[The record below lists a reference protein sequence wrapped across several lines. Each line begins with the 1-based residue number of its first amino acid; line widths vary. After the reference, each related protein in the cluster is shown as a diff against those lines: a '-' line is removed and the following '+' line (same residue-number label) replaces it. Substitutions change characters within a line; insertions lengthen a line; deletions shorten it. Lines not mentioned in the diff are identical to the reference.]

1 MAPPFLSLRGIS
13 KSFSGVQALKNV
25 DFEIED
31 GEIHCLAGENGCGK
45 STLVKIFAGAYQP
58 DPGGSIAFSGASLRH
73 VSAIGAIHRGVGVI
87 YQDLSLFPTLTVAEN
102 IAMSQLIAQGKSL
115 VRKRLI
121 HDLATR
127 AVARIGIELPL
138 DEIVGNLSMAD
149 QQLVAICRAFTSE
162 VKLLIMDEPTTALT
176 RREVD
181 ALFRVILD
189 LQRRGTAT
197 LFISHKLD
205 EVFEIA
211 ERVSILRDGEKIGTW
226 RPAELDH
233 ARLSQLMT
241 GMSPVYQPVRPPD
254 PGGVPLLEVEGLS
267 RPDSFRDISL
277 RLLPGE
283 VLGITGLLGSGRTE
297 LALALFGLAP
307 ARTGRILRDGR
318 PVRIGS
324 VRDAMDQGIAYVPEN
339 RLLQG
344 LVLHQSVARNL
355 LLTVLRRLTTRL
367 GFTDPQRERE
377 QVRQWIEEFRIKA
390 PSPRARIETL
400 SGGNQQRVVLAK
412 WIALD
417 PKILILDNPTVGIDI
432 AAKSGIHTTIRNLAE
447 KGMGIIIISD
457 EVNELVHT
465 CNRVAVMAKGR
476 MGQVFCG
483 DGVSVQAIARAVAG
497 NHGELAV

>member
-1 MAPPFLSLRGIS
+1 MAMPFLSLRGIT

-25 DFEIED
+25 DFDIED

-45 STLVKIFAGAYQP
+45 STLVKIIAGAYQP
-58 DPGGSIAFSGASLRH
+58 DPGGSIAFSGTSLRH
-73 VSAIGAIHRGVGVI
+73 VSAIGAIHHGVGVI

-115 VRKRLI
+115 VRKRRI

-127 AVARIGIELPL
+127 AVERIGIKLPL
-138 DEIVGNLSMAD
+138 DELLGNLSMAD

-189 LQRRGTAT
+189 LKRRGTAT

-211 ERVSILRDGEKIGTW
+211 ERVTILRDGEKIGTYQ
-226 RPAELDH
+226 PAELDD
-233 ARLSQLMT
+233 ASLSQLMT
-241 GMSPVYQPVRPPD
+241 GMSPTYEAVEPPD
-254 PGGVPLLEVEGLS
+254 PAGVPLLEIEGLS
-267 RPDSFRDISL
+267 LPGNFRDISL
-277 RLLPGE
+277 WLLPGE

-297 LALALFGLAP
+297 LALALFGLNP
-307 ARTGRILRDGR
+307 ASAGRILRDGR
-318 PVRIGS
+318 PVRIRS
-324 VRDAMDQGIAYVPEN
+324 VRDAMGHGIAYVPEN

-344 LVLHQSVARNL
+344 LVLHQSVAKNL
-355 LLTVLRRLTTRL
+355 LLTVLRRLRTRF
-367 GFTDPQRERE
+367 GFTDPERQRE
-377 QVRQWIEEFRIKA
+377 QVRQWIEEFKIKV
-390 PSPRARIETL
+390 PSPDARIETL

-412 WIALD
+412 WIALG
-417 PKILILDNPTVGIDI
+417 PKVLILDNPTVGIDI
-432 AAKSGIHTTIRNLAE
+432 AAKSSIHTIIRNLAGL
-447 KGMGIIIISD
+447 GMGIIIISD

-476 MGQVFCG
+476 MGPVFSG
-483 DGVSVQAIARAVAG
+483 AGVSIQAIARAVAG
-497 NHGELAV
+497 NHGEMAG